1 MPLWYC
7 IVMNIIGERIK
18 ERIKERAITQKEV
31 AQMLDVEPNTF
42 TRWANGNRTPDI
54 ETLKKIAR
62 ILNTTVAYLI
72 GETDA
77 EVTEPTIPSYSAY
90 IPDDLHGEEALSYG
104 TVKLRESIRRAYPML
119 CQQDRLIIK
128 TALQAALADIND
140 IELRE
145 KNSTITEQPAK
156 TA

>member
-1 MPLWYC
+1 
-7 IVMNIIGERIK
+7 MNIIGERIK
-18 ERIKERAITQKEV
+18 EKIKERAITQKEV
-31 AQMLDVEPNTF
+31 AQMLGVEPNTF

-62 ILNTTVAYLI
+62 ILSTTVAYLI
-72 GETDA
+72 GESDVKET
-77 EVTEPTIPSYSAY
+77 TTPSYNANV
-90 IPDDLHGEEALSYG
+90 LHDINSEEALSYG
-104 TVKLRESIRRAYPML
+104 TVKLREAIRRSYPAL

-128 TALQAALADIND
+128 TALQAALADISD

-145 KNSTITEQPAK
+145 KNSTIAEQSAQ